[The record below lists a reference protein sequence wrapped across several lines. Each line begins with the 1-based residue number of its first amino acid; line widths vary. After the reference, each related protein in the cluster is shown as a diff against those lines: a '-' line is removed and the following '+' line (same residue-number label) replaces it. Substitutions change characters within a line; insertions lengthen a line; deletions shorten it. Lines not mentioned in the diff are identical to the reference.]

1 MLFWIWI
8 PGPAWAYGG
17 TVLVESGFPAVDRKV
32 HHFRRWMCYGGRPLN
47 QLVKQPTQHG
57 KRKHNRPM
65 PGMWNHHRNNRRHQ
79 RAMMDGDTT
88 CTSSTRMP
96 LWRSQP
102 SKTLGAQTTHTP
114 ARHTCVNATNPTH
127 PTAGRKSTT
136 PASTPTSTPPG
147 PSDTAGQD
155 AHNPSTTPHNPPSQP
170 LKSTHFVT

>member
-1 MLFWIWI
+1 M
-8 PGPAWAYGG
+8 
-17 TVLVESGFPAVDRKV
+17 LVESGFPAVDRKV

-170 LKSTHFVT
+170 LKKHTFCHLSRHAEKSTHFVA